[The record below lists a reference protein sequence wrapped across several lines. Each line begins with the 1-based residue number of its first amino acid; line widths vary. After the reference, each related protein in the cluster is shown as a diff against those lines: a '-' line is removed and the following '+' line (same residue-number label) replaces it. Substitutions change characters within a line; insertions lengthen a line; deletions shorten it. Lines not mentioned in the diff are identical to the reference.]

1 MIKCGKEGFFEW
13 NGFKSDIFGVDF
25 ELEDT
30 SISSLINEMI
40 CFDFEL
46 IF

>member
-1 MIKCGKEGFFEW
+1 MIKCGKERFFEW
-13 NGFKSDIFGVDF
+13 NGFKSNIFRVDF

-30 SISSLINEMI
+30 SISSLIDEII